1 MAKGTTLAMIVGG
14 VVLYGVAAAAEAQRE
29 AEHPVPPNKSRFST
43 NPVESVGALAGALL
57 ATYGLSRIKPV
68 YAVYG
73 LGAYLASEWYV
84 VPKLKAA

>member
-1 MAKGTTLAMIVGG
+1 MAKGTTLAIIIGG
-14 VVLYGVAAAAEAQRE
+14 VALYGVAATAEAQRE
-29 AEHPVPPNKSRFST
+29 AERPVPSNKSRFSM

-57 ATYGLSRIKPV
+57 TTYGLSRIKPV

-73 LGAYLASEWYV
+73 LGVYLASEWYI